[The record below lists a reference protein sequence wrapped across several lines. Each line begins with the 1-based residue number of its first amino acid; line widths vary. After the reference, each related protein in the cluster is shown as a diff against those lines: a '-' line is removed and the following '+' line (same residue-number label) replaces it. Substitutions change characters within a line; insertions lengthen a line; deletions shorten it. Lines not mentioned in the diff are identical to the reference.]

1 LATLVERI
9 GGIILAAAAALT
21 FVSVFMRYLANAP
34 IPDSFDF
41 SRLLISMVILW
52 GIAAASYYGE
62 HIQFELLRSQL
73 GHRGR
78 RVAEVVSTLIT
89 MAALGVVT
97 VQLAGVVI
105 ESIQNGVTTSGLSIV
120 LWPFYVAAWL
130 GIAFAVLLLAVRVA
144 ELVIGRGTEG
154 ARRSDPQET

>member
-1 LATLVERI
+1 LVTLVERI
-9 GGIILAAAAALT
+9 GGVVLAAAAALT

-62 HIQFELLRSQL
+62 HIQFELLRSRL

-78 RVAEVVSTLIT
+78 RLAEVISTLIT
-89 MAALGVVT
+89 LATLGVVT
-97 VQLAGVVI
+97 VKLAGVVL
-105 ESIQNGVTTSGLSIV
+105 ESIRNGVTTSGLGIV
-120 LWPFYVAAWL
+120 LWPFYLAAWL
-130 GIAFAVLLLAVRVA
+130 GIAFAVLLLIARAV
-144 ELVIGRGTEG
+144 ELLAGGEIGGPYR
-154 ARRSDPQET
+154 ADSQET